1 MVVFLDFR
9 KFLDMYVFVCVFLCV
24 CARTQKKESC
34 KSAICFSSERLIICP
49 NSRLATPGIIAV
61 HRSQVVSPFWEDM
74 MNASS
79 DYF

>member
-1 MVVFLDFR
+1 
-9 KFLDMYVFVCVFLCV
+9 VC
-24 CARTQKKESC
+24 TQKHEYC
-34 KSAICFSSERLIICP
+34 GSAICISSEKLIICP
-49 NSRLATPGIIAV
+49 NSTVATPGIIAA